1 MKKFMAVHKEPELSW
16 EIVEENWR
24 KLAQVETAKWVK
36 TYYNQKEGIRFCVWL
51 APGMEAL
58 QKIFSD
64 MDVSW
69 ESMYEVEE
77 TKPDLWGEK
86 KWKEHLEAESTA
98 DTLGD

>member
-1 MKKFMAVHKEPELSW
+1 MKTFMAVHKEPKLSW
-16 EIVEENWR
+16 EIVEKNWR
-24 KLAQVETAKWVK
+24 KSAQVETATWVK
-36 TYYNQKEGIRFCVWL
+36 TYYNQKEGVRFCVWL
-51 APGMEAL
+51 APDMEAL

-77 TKPDLWGEK
+77 TTPDLWGEK
-86 KWKEHLEAESTA
+86 KWKEHLEAEATA

>member
-16 EIVEENWR
+16 EIVEKNWR
-24 KLAQVETAKWVK
+24 KSAQIETAKWVK

-64 MDVSW
+64 MDISW

>member
-24 KLAQVETAKWVK
+24 KLAQVETAEWVK
-36 TYYNQKEGIRFCVWL
+36 TYYNQKEGVRYCVWL
-51 APGMEAL
+51 APDMEEL
-58 QKIFSD
+58 KKTFSD

-86 KWKEHLEAESTA
+86 RWKEHLEAEATA

>member
-1 MKKFMAVHKEPELSW
+1 M
-16 EIVEENWR
+16 
-24 KLAQVETAKWVK
+24 
-36 TYYNQKEGIRFCVWL
+36 WL
-51 APGMEAL
+51 APDMEAL

-86 KWKEHLEAESTA
+86 KWKEHLEAEATA
-98 DTLGD
+98 DTLGDYSQPGMERHALTFSQSRVVGDLPK

>member
-16 EIVEENWR
+16 EIVEDNWR
-24 KLAQVETAKWVK
+24 KLAQVETAEWVK
-36 TYYNQKEGIRFCVWL
+36 TYYNQKEGVRFCVWL
-51 APGMEAL
+51 TPDMEAL
-58 QKIFSD
+58 KKTFSD

-86 KWKEHLEAESTA
+86 RWKEHLEAEATA